1 MDENIREEILQENK
15 MGTMPVG
22 RLLFSMAVPMM
33 VSMLFQALYNVVD
46 SIFVAKLSQDAMNA
60 VSLAFPL
67 QTLCIAFS
75 GGTGVGMNALLS
87 RSLGEKNQAGA
98 DRAANVG
105 LFLTLCNFVLFALI
119 GWTLAGPFFRFQT
132 DNPQIIAY
140 GRDYVTVC
148 IGCSIG
154 LFFQMYNERLLQST
168 GRTNLSMITQIAGA
182 ALAPVEAT
190 FETRRAIGEL
200 ASLGVRDLGA
210 VENAARSFSDQWAGT
225 TKADFISAAYDI
237 KSGIASLSDEGV
249 AEFTSLAA
257 LTAKA
262 TKSTAGEMTSLFA
275 TGYGIYKSYYDDLSD
290 LEFGEIFSAGI
301 AESVRAFKTSG
312 SGMAQAIQTLGASAT
327 TAQVPLEE
335 QLSVL
340 GMLQATMGGSEAGTK
355 YKAFLRSAAKGGEAL
370 GLSFLDANN
379 QLLSMPEILDILRGK
394 FGETMD
400 AAEKM
405 ELQKAFGDTEAVA
418 LIDLMYSKV
427 GDLESNILSLYDAMG
442 QGTGVTQKMA
452 SAIQETEPERYE
464 RLRQQIH
471 NVTESIGNSL
481 LPTINDAMAKGSEVL
496 TKAGTWIENN
506 QELVRA
512 IMLVV
517 LTLGGFLAV
526 AGTVITVVSG
536 VGLIITRTISG
547 FKLLKAGF
555 LLAKGA
561 LTPLIASVWSFT
573 AALLAN
579 PVTWIM
585 IGIVALIAALVLLY
599 NKCEWFRDGVNAV
612 LGFLKEKLLAIPG
625 AVVQLFQS
633 IVTGITTKITAARE
647 AVSNGIKGVK
657 EIITGAVS
665 WFFESGKK
673 IVTTFANGIK
683 SAFTGAVDTVKGGL
697 QKIRNLLPFSDAKEG
712 PLSTLT
718 LSGQRTMTTYA
729 HGLKLAQDAP
739 AEAAEQGLKLTR
751 ARLEREPVRKIPL
764 GPPGSG
770 KDGGEESAGSGGSAK
785 QVIIQKVIIPTDLK
799 TIKDLRQLLEILKEL
814 ESYSEANEDAEDDG
828 DPDAALQPA

>member
-1 MDENIREEILQENK
+1 MSLES
-15 MGTMPVG
+15 V
-22 RLLFSMAVPMM
+22 F
-33 VSMLFQALYNVVD
+33 
-46 SIFVAKLSQDAMNA
+46 KLSLVMNMIDNLSGPMA
-60 VSLAFPL
+60 GIASKVGADVTRLDSLSQAFGS
-67 QTLCIAFS
+67 A
-75 GGTGVGMNALLS
+75 A
-87 RSLGEKNQAGA
+87 KAGA
-98 DRAANVG
+98 VMQEMG
-105 LFLTLCNFVLFALI
+105 
-119 GWTLAGPFFRFQT
+119 
-132 DNPQIIAY
+132 
-140 GRDYVTVC
+140 
-148 IGCSIG
+148 
-154 LFFQMYNERLLQST
+154 
-168 GRTNLSMITQIAGA
+168 TQIAGA

-427 GDLESNILSLYDAMG
+427 GDLESNILSFYDAMG